1 MIMVWA
7 HMMWEKLIKIDNLL
21 EIELPILFM
30 FL

>member
-7 HMMWEKLIKIDNLL
+7 HIMWEKLTKILL

>member
-7 HMMWEKLIKIDNLL
+7 HIMWEKLIKILL
-21 EIELPILFM
+21 EIELAILFM